1 MVDSPTEKLGTFPF
15 VIGGMSFIP
24 GLGILFG
31 LVSIVWG
38 TITKREGGKKL
49 RRLGA
54 LGIAFSVLLY
64 SALFYFG
71 FAQRGGVYD
80 DLRKKLAETTLTSL
94 VPAIEFYKAQ
104 TGNYPES
111 LELLQKSQPE
121 GSMTFVFDPTDV
133 KVAGQPRY
141 FHYQLVDEAHY
152 YLLGVGPDG
161 KPFTEDDQNP
171 NVVSTPE
178 SKIGY
183 IRKDVQ

>member
-15 VIGGMSFIP
+15 VIGGMSFIH

-38 TITKREGGKKL
+38 SITKREGGKKL

-54 LGIAFSVLLY
+54 LGIAFSVILY

-80 DLRKKLAETTLTSL
+80 DLRTKLAETTLTSL
-94 VPAIEFYKAQ
+94 VQAIEFHKAQ
-104 TGNYPES
+104 KGRYPES
-111 LELLQKSQPE
+111 LEELQKAQPE

-133 KVAGQPRY
+133 NVAGQPRY
-141 FHYQLVDEAHY
+141 FHYQLLDEGHY

-161 KPFTEDDQNP
+161 KPFTKDDQNP
-171 NVVSTPE
+171 NVETTPE
-178 SKIGY
+178 SKVGY
-183 IRKDVQ
+183 LRKEAQ